1 MGDSSPQILPTV
13 AHIYRLASGMWRAQT
28 AKGGVRR
35 SDSFTTKAK
44 AQAWAAAVE
53 TEALAGRRGDTV
65 RRTLRD
71 LLERYRDEQSPKKR
85 GAAWEVRR
93 IDFMLGEFGLSFA
106 DKWLAD
112 IRPEHFAAWRDLRLQ
127 GVKSSSVNRD
137 MNVLSAALRCA
148 VREWRWLATSPL
160 SDVRRPRQPP
170 PRKRLIGW
178 REIRAMLVQT
188 GYRGGKP
195 ASKTQEVGH
204 AFLVSLHTGM
214 RASEVLKAELRGSVA
229 HLAMTK
235 NGEPRDVPLSG
246 RARKLMALCAYSI
259 DSASLDA
266 LFRKARVKAGL
277 AGFTFH
283 DARSTALTRM
293 AKVLTPFEL
302 ARVSGH
308 RDMNMLLNT
317 YFRETPQQIAK
328 KLR

>member
-1 MGDSSPQILPTV
+1 M
-13 AHIYRLASGMWRAQT
+13 AHFYRLPSGYWRAQV
-28 AKGGVRR
+28 AKAGVRR
-35 SDSFTTKAK
+35 SQSFPTKAK

-53 TEALAGRRGDTV
+53 TEALAGRRGEAV

-71 LLERYRDEQSPKKR
+71 LLERYRDEESPKKR
-85 GAAWEVRR
+85 GGPWEVRR
-93 IDFMLGEFGLSFA
+93 IDFMLGEFGLPFA

-112 IRPEHFAAWRDLRLQ
+112 ITPEHFAAWRDLRLK

-148 VREWRWLATSPL
+148 AREWRWLPASPL

-170 PRKRLIGW
+170 ARKRLITW
-178 REIRAMLVQT
+178 REIRAMLVQL

-195 ASKTQEVGH
+195 ANKTQQVGH

-214 RASEVLKAELRGSVA
+214 RAGEVLSAELRGSVA

-235 NGEPRDVPLSG
+235 NGDPRDVPLSA
-246 RARKLMALCAYSI
+246 RARKLMALCAYTI

-277 AGFTFH
+277 EGFTFH
-283 DARSTALTRM
+283 DARATALTRIS
-293 AKVLTPFEL
+293 KKVDVLTL
-302 ARVSGH
+302 ARISGH
-308 RDMNMLLNT
+308 KDINELMT
-317 YFRETPQQIAK
+317 YYRATPESIAK
-328 KLR
+328 LLR

>member
-1 MGDSSPQILPTV
+1 M
-13 AHIYRLASGMWRAQT
+13 AHFYRLASGHWRAQV
-28 AKGGVRR
+28 AKAGVRR
-35 SDSFTTKAK
+35 SQSFPTKAK

-53 TEALAGRRGDTV
+53 TEALAGRRGETV
-65 RRTLRD
+65 RRTLRE

-85 GAAWEVRR
+85 GAVWEVRR

-112 IRPEHFAAWRDLRLQ
+112 IQPEHFAAWRDLRLK

-148 VREWRWLATSPL
+148 VREWRWLRASPL

-170 PRKRLIGW
+170 ARKRLITW
-178 REIRAMLVQT
+178 REIRAMLVQL

-195 ASKTQEVGH
+195 ATKTQEVGH

-235 NGEPRDVPLSG
+235 NGDPRDVPLSP
-246 RARKLMALCAYSI
+246 RARRLMALCAYTI
-259 DSASLDA
+259 NSASLDA
-266 LFRKARVKAGL
+266 LFRKARCKAGL

-283 DARSTALTRM
+283 DARATALTRM
-293 AKVLTPFEL
+293 SKKVDVLTL
-302 ARVSGH
+302 ARISGH
-308 RDMNMLLNT
+308 KDINELLT
-317 YFRETPQQIAK
+317 YYRESPQQIAK